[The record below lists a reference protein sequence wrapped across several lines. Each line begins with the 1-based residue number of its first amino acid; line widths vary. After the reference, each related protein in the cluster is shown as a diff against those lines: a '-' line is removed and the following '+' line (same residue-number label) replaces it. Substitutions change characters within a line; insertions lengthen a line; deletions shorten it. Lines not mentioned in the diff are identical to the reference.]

1 MNRRKI
7 MNKSE
12 LVSKVAE
19 SADLTKVAAE
29 KALKSVLDAIS
40 QALANDETVTLIG
53 FGSFSVTTR
62 AARTGRN
69 PQTGKEI
76 QIAEKKVVKFNVG
89 KNLKESVCA
98 KPKAGCGCGCKTGK
112 AKKK

>member
-1 MNRRKI
+1 

-12 LVSKVAE
+12 LVSQVAE
-19 SADLTKVAAE
+19 STGLTKIVAE
-29 KALKSVLDAIS
+29 KVLKSVLDVIAK
-40 QALANDETVTLIG
+40 ALANEETVTLVG
-53 FGSFSVTTR
+53 FGSFSVTKR

-76 QIAEKKVVKFNVG
+76 KIAEKKVVKFNVG
-89 KNLKESVCA
+89 KNLRESVDV

>member
-1 MNRRKI
+1 
-7 MNKSE
+7 MNKAD
-12 LVSKVAE
+12 LVSQIAE
-19 SADLTKVAAE
+19 SAGLTKIEAE
-29 KALKSVLDAIS
+29 KSLKSMLETIVT
-40 QALANDETVTLIG
+40 ALANEETVTFVG

-89 KNLKESVCA
+89 KNLKESLCEI
-98 KPKAGCGCGCKTGK
+98 KTKAGCGCGSKTSK

>member
-1 MNRRKI
+1 

-12 LVSKVAE
+12 LISKVAE

-29 KALKSVLDAIS
+29 KALKSVLDTIS
-40 QALANDETVTLIG
+40 QALANEETVTLIG

-76 QIAEKKVVKFNVG
+76 NIAEKKVVKFNVG
-89 KNLKESVCA
+89 KNLKESVCVKA
-98 KPKAGCGCGCKTGK
+98 KAGCGCGCKTGK

>member
-1 MNRRKI
+1 ML
-7 MNKSE
+7 E
-12 LVSKVAE
+12 
-19 SADLTKVAAE
+19 
-29 KALKSVLDAIS
+29 AIAT
-40 QALANDETVTLIG
+40 ALANEETVTFVG

-89 KNLKESVCA
+89 KNLKESLCEI
-98 KPKAGCGCGCKTGK
+98 KTKTGCGCKTGK

>member
-1 MNRRKI
+1 

-12 LVSKVAE
+12 LVSNVAE
-19 SADLTKVAAE
+19 SAGLTKIEAE
-29 KALKSVLDAIS
+29 KVVKSVLDSIAK
-40 QALANDETVTLIG
+40 ALANNESVTLIG
-53 FGSFSVTTR
+53 FGSFSVSTR

-76 QIAEKKVVKFNVG
+76 QIAEKKVVKFRPG
-89 KNLKESVCA
+89 KKLTDSICIKE
-98 KPKAGCGCGCKTGK
+98 KAGCGCKVGK

>member
-1 MNRRKI
+1 

-29 KALKSVLDAIS
+29 KALKSVLDTIS

-76 QIAEKKVVKFNVG
+76 KIAEKKVVKFNVG
-89 KNLKESVCA
+89 KNLKESVCVKA
-98 KPKAGCGCGCKTGK
+98 KAGCGCGCKTGQ

>member
-1 MNRRKI
+1 
-7 MNKSE
+7 MNKTE
-12 LVSKVAE
+12 LVNKIAE
-19 SADLTKVAAE
+19 STDLTKAGSE
-29 KALKSVLDAIS
+29 KVLKSVLDSIAK
-40 QALANDETVTLIG
+40 ALANDETVTLIG

-76 QIAEKKVVKFNVG
+76 KIAEKKVVKFNVG

-98 KPKAGCGCGCKTGK
+98 KPKAGCGCGCKTDK
-112 AKKK
+112 LKKK

>member
-1 MNRRKI
+1 
-7 MNKSE
+7 MNKAE
-12 LVSKVAE
+12 LVSHVAE
-19 SADLTKVAAE
+19 SAGLTKIEAE
-29 KALKSVLDAIS
+29 KTLKSLLEAIAT
-40 QALANDETVTLIG
+40 ALANEETVTFVG

-89 KNLKESVCA
+89 KNLKEA
-98 KPKAGCGCGCKTGK
+98 IAEKPKTDCGCKCKSNEG
-112 AKKK
+112 KKKK

>member
-1 MNRRKI
+1 M
-7 MNKSE
+7 
-12 LVSKVAE
+12 
-19 SADLTKVAAE
+19 
-29 KALKSVLDAIS
+29 LDAIAK
-40 QALANDETVTLIG
+40 ALANDEAVTLIG

-89 KNLKESVCA
+89 KNLKESVCVL
-98 KPKAGCGCGCKTGK
+98 KTKAGCGCKTGK
-112 AKKK
+112 AKKE

>member
-1 MNRRKI
+1 
-7 MNKSE
+7 MNKAE
-12 LVSKVAE
+12 LVTQVAE
-19 SADLTKVAAE
+19 SAGLTKIEAE
-29 KALKSVLDAIS
+29 KSLKSMLEAIAT
-40 QALANDETVTLIG
+40 ALAKEETVTLIG

-76 QIAEKKVVKFNVG
+76 QIGEKKVVKFNVG
-89 KNLKESVCA
+89 KNLKESLCEI
-98 KPKAGCGCGCKTGK
+98 KTKAGCGCKTGK

>member
-1 MNRRKI
+1 

-12 LVSKVAE
+12 LVSQVAE
-19 SADLTKVAAE
+19 STGLTKVAAE
-29 KALKSVLDAIS
+29 KALKSVLEVIAK
-40 QALANDETVTLIG
+40 ALANDETVTLIG